1 MHSCRFSQRHLVKEM
16 RKGRQC
22 LCPIIYFSQ
31 QTLIPTMVV
40 VVVVSGGGGSV
51 FFSEES
57 KFREVKQLTCGHI
70 AQWQNKDLIL
80 LLCKICHDL

>member
-1 MHSCRFSQRHLVKEM
+1 
-16 RKGRQC
+16 
-22 LCPIIYFSQ
+22 
-31 QTLIPTMVV
+31 MVV

>member
-1 MHSCRFSQRHLVKEM
+1 MSHHLLLTTNSDPHN
-16 RKGRQC
+16 GGGGGG
-22 LCPIIYFSQ
+22 I
-31 QTLIPTMVV
+31 
-40 VVVVSGGGGSV
+40 GGGGSV